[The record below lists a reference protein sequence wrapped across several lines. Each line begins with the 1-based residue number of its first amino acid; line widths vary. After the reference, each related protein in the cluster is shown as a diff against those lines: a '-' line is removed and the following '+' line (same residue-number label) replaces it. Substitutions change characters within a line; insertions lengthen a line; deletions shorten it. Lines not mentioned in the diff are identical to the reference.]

1 MKKLTLEQIQERIV
15 RYQIIVMLSFLFG
28 VLGFVYNNWRYEHNE
43 YNNNVRVASF
53 QMIQELASL
62 EQNIYANHYDHNDD
76 KGNPRDG
83 WVKVGLIDELAL
95 FISPECEAA
104 TEVLKNSWQKNWNRI
119 ERDSNATNTLVKNIE
134 QVRETTRSILIQLH

>member
-15 RYQIIVMLSFLFG
+15 RYQIMVMLSFLFG

-43 YNNNVRVASF
+43 YNNNVRIASF

-62 EQNIYANHYDHNDD
+62 EQNIYANHYDHNPD

-83 WVKVGLIDELAL
+83 WVKVGLIDDLAL

-104 TEVLKNSWQKNWNRI
+104 TEVLKNSWQKNWKRIGKNR
-119 ERDSNATNTLVKNIE
+119 DAANMLVKKIE
-134 QVRETTRSILIQLH
+134 EVRKTTRNILMQLH

>member
-1 MKKLTLEQIQERIV
+1 MKKLTLETIQKKIIT
-15 RYQIIVMLSFLFG
+15 YQMIVMLSFLFG

-43 YNNNVRVASF
+43 YNNNIRTASF

-62 EQNIYANHYDHNDD
+62 EQNIYANHYDHNAD

-83 WVKVGLIDELAL
+83 WVKVGLIDDLAL

-104 TEVLKNSWQKNWNRI
+104 TEVLKNSWQKNWKRI
-119 ERDSNATNTLVKNIE
+119 ERDRNATNALVKNIE
-134 QVRETTRSILIQLH
+134 QVRETTRSVLIQLH